1 VSAPLKLRAE
11 DEEDYGV
18 VAACLQDALVPVGEM
33 QYLADEKAFVL
44 VANRFRWE
52 NCSEA
57 FDSPPAQPQEAPQPE
72 VPDAMFVACQAYERV
87 NCALR
92 IDGVAQVKR
101 RGFDPKDRARVLE
114 ILHIGM
120 IPAGAAQAAVEL
132 LFAGDAA
139 IRLEGGAL
147 ICRLQDMGEPWP
159 TLWRPR
165 HVPEDATSDATR
177 DAPGGAPGGAA

>member
-1 VSAPLKLRAE
+1 MSAPLKLRAE

-18 VAACLQDALVPVGEM
+18 VSACLQDALVPVGEM
-33 QYLADEKAFVL
+33 QYLSDETAFVL

-57 FDSPPAQPQEAPQPE
+57 FDSPPAPQQGE

-92 IDGVAQVKR
+92 IDGVVHVKR
-101 RGFDPKDRARVLE
+101 RGFEPKDRARMLE
-114 ILHIGM
+114 ILQIK
-120 IPAGAAQAAVEL
+120 AAPGAVEL

-139 IRLEGGAL
+139 IRLEGEGL
-147 ICRLQDMGEPWP
+147 VCRLQDMGEPWP

-165 HVPEDATSDATR
+165 HASE
-177 DAPGGAPGGAA
+177 GAA

>member
-1 VSAPLKLRAE
+1 MSELLKLRAE
-11 DEEDYGV
+11 DAEDYAV

-33 QYLADEKAFVL
+33 QFLADERAFVL

-57 FDSPPAQPQEAPQPE
+57 FDSPPAPQPQED

-92 IDGVAQVKR
+92 IDGVAHVKR

-114 ILHIGM
+114 ILHIGTA
-120 IPAGAAQAAVEL
+120 PGAVEL

-139 IRLEGGAL
+139 IRLEGEAL
-147 ICRLQDMGEPWP
+147 VCRLQDMGEPWP

-165 HVPEDATSDATR
+165 HASQDDAA
-177 DAPGGAPGGAA
+177 

>member
-1 VSAPLKLRAE
+1 MSGALKLRAE
-11 DEEDYGV
+11 DAEDYGV

-57 FDSPPAQPQEAPQPE
+57 FDSPPAPAQEGAQAE

-101 RGFDPKDRARVLE
+101 RGFAPKDRARVLE
-114 ILHIGM
+114 ILHITTAPG
-120 IPAGAAQAAVEL
+120 AVEL

-139 IRLEGGAL
+139 VRLEGEGL
-147 ICRLQDMGEPWP
+147 VCRLQDMGEPWP

-165 HVPEDATSDATR
+165 HAPEDVTGA
-177 DAPGGAPGGAA
+177 APGTADASRGPRDGA

>member
-1 VSAPLKLRAE
+1 MSGALKLRAE
-11 DEEDYGV
+11 DAEDYGV
-18 VAACLQDALVPVGEM
+18 IAACLQDALVPVGEM

-57 FDSPPAQPQEAPQPE
+57 FDSPPAQAPQAE

-101 RGFDPKDRARVLE
+101 RGFAPKDRARVLE
-114 ILHIGM
+114 ILHITTAPG
-120 IPAGAAQAAVEL
+120 AVEL

-139 IRLEGGAL
+139 VRLEGEGL
-147 ICRLQDMGEPWP
+147 VCRLQDMGEPWP

-165 HVPEDATSDATR
+165 HAAEDAA
-177 DAPGGAPGGAA
+177 GGAPDTPPRDRT

>member
-11 DEEDYGV
+11 DDEDYGII
-18 VAACLQDALVPVGEM
+18 AACLQDALVPVGEM

-52 NCSEA
+52 NCSETA
-57 FDSPPAQPQEAPQPE
+57 DSPPAPQQGE

-87 NCALR
+87 NCAMR

-120 IPAGAAQAAVEL
+120 GSGAVEL

-139 IRLEGGAL
+139 IRLEGEGL
-147 ICRLQDMGEPWP
+147 VCRLQDMGEPWP

-165 HVPEDATSDATR
+165 HAPGDMGEDAA
-177 DAPGGAPGGAA
+177 

>member
-57 FDSPPAQPQEAPQPE
+57 FDSPPAQPQEAAQQE

-92 IDGVAQVKR
+92 IDGVVQVKR

-120 IPAGAAQAAVEL
+120 TVVGMTPGGTTQAAVEL

-139 IRLEGGAL
+139 IRLEGETL
-147 ICRLQDMGEPWP
+147 VCRLQDMGEPWP
-159 TLWRPR
+159 TLWRPH
-165 HVPEDATSDATR
+165 HVSEDAAGGG
-177 DAPGGAPGGAA
+177 DAPGGAA

>member
-1 VSAPLKLRAE
+1 VSGPLKLRAE

-18 VAACLQDALVPVGEM
+18 IAACLQDALVPVGEM
-33 QYLADEKAFVL
+33 QYLADERAFVL

-52 NCSEA
+52 NCSES
-57 FDSPPAQPQEAPQPE
+57 FDSPAAAQIEPPAEPP
-72 VPDAMFVACQAYERV
+72 PDAMFVACQAYERV

-92 IDGVAQVKR
+92 IDGVAQVRR
-101 RGFDPKDRARVLE
+101 RGFDPRDRARVLE
-114 ILHIGM
+114 ILHLQLV
-120 IPAGAAQAAVEL
+120 AGAVEL

-139 IRLEGGAL
+139 VRLEGAGL

-165 HVPEDATSDATR
+165 HAGGDAEA
-177 DAPGGAPGGAA
+177 GAPGDAPRDDKRGPAS